1 MCNSLRLSGCAC
13 LQLCRQSP
21 YYASLAYAVCTYFTT
36 FPFNNGLVSD
46 ETSDFFV
53 VLARRVRRSV
63 ATLLPLNEVSL
74 ENKALEERSRLST
87 SGCVPVTHPIQ
98 ELYFVSNGVK
108 CAGRLASCVYV
119 VAAFSSTEM
128 SRLSLSIPLGWEQTS
143 GW

>member
-1 MCNSLRLSGCAC
+1 MSTV
-13 LQLCRQSP
+13 QCRQSP
-21 YYASLAYAVCTYFTT
+21 YYASLAYARILLLSLSIMGSSQTRRRI
-36 FPFNNGLVSD
+36 
-46 ETSDFFV
+46 FFV

-74 ENKALEERSRLST
+74 ENKALEERSRLRT
-87 SGCVPVTHPIQ
+87 SGCVPVTRPIQ

-119 VAAFSSTEM
+119 VAAAAAFSSTEM